1 MSSSV
6 TQSRTQHFRLL
17 NNPQEDVGAELSLD
31 FECYKTMFAW
41 NRVLVLVHDLSGDLD
56 VFNEQQQ
63 TSEKC
68 GGVLQIATQARQVL
82 ALCEQKGTDK
92 VQLEYDPR
100 NPFDI
105 CSLTFTPI
113 YRQDSAFLTTLHTKQ
128 ACMVW

>member
-1 MSSSV
+1 
-6 TQSRTQHFRLL
+6 
-17 NNPQEDVGAELSLD
+17 
-31 FECYKTMFAW
+31 MFAW